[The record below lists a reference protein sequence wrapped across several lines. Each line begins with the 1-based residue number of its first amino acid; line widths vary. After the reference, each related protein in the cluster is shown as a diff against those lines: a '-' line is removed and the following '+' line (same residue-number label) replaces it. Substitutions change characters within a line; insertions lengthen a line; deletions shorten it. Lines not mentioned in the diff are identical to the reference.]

1 VGCRRSGFI
10 AAADFA
16 KVKIRRDFATW
27 RPIMLDV
34 TKRSGVAPFDT
45 ARLDRLMD
53 EAGMDVLI
61 VTSKHNV
68 QYLMGGHRAFFFES
82 MDAMGLSRYL
92 PVFVYAKGEPQK
104 AGFFGHR
111 MERFQNENTPFW
123 VSELNTKS
131 SGSADAMEKAV
142 DYARRL
148 APKAKRIG
156 AELSFIPA
164 DATDVLRKACPGTE
178 IKDAL
183 FELER
188 LRALKTP
195 EELKKLRIA
204 SDAVIDSMEA
214 VFKKN
219 GPGATKAELTE
230 ALRRE
235 ETQRGLTFDYCLIT
249 VGSSLNRAPSDQR
262 LEKGGIMSLDS
273 GGNYHGYIGDVCRMG
288 IAGEPD
294 AELVDLLAEVEAV
307 EQASMK
313 PIRPGALGK
322 EIYAAANAV
331 LQKSK
336 LHNHTE
342 FLAHGMGLVSHEA
355 PRLTNSGPVPY
366 DAYDADRPLETGM
379 VVSVETTLQH
389 PQRGFIKLEDTV
401 VVTPTGNEVYGD
413 RIRGWNKAGG

>member
-1 VGCRRSGFI
+1 
-10 AAADFA
+10 
-16 KVKIRRDFATW
+16 
-27 RPIMLDV
+27 MLNI

-53 EAGMDVLI
+53 EAGIDVLI

-92 PVFVYAKGEPQK
+92 PVFVYAKGEAQK

-164 DATDVLRKACPGTE
+164 DATDVLRKAFPGAE

-183 FELER
+183 FVLER

-214 VFKKN
+214 VFQKN

-294 AELVDLLAEVEAV
+294 AELVDLLAEVETV

-313 PIRPGALGK
+313 PIRPGAMGK

-336 LHNHTE
+336 MHNHAE

-355 PRLTNSGPVPY
+355 PRLTNTGPVPY

-401 VVTPTGNEVYGD
+401 VVTSTGHEVYGD